1 MRVQA
6 EELVLEPSEGARRVC
21 RALLAEAEAEADR
34 LESGEQEEA
43 LHDFRVAVR
52 RLRSLLRSLRPWLAE
67 RVPRKRERRL
77 REIAAATSGARDAEV
92 QLGWLKGMRGGFSPR
107 EAKAADWLAERLSGQ
122 QLPCAGEGIGALA
135 ERFRHLSVR
144 LGRNLDPR
152 AGEQAHVDGP
162 TFGAVL
168 AMVIDAEARVLLG
181 GLDTVDGP
189 QDVAHAHATRIAGKR
204 LRYLLEPL
212 RGARGADSSQAVQVL
227 KELQDLLGEL
237 HDAHV
242 LGHALAE
249 GLEALAAERVRRA
262 HAAVLAGRPG
272 PEVLRLAAR
281 DDLLAGLLLLD
292 QRAAERAAAAC
303 SSLLKDWLP
312 TRRDALVRAVTSVVE
327 GLSPGAPGGVGAG
340 RKFLLLRLPEEAR
353 ELEALDLQEGW
364 LPGPPPRTWL
374 LRVAGPD
381 RIRHFKGR
389 GNGLGREEITA
400 AQFEALWPQ
409 AGPRLSRRRR
419 LLVQGRQR
427 WAIDE
432 VGERAVV
439 LAEGCAP
446 PGVELRIPGWLRPV
460 LVREVTD
467 ERAYQDERLVAR
479 TRRSRRLPRRPRWI
493 DGA

>member
-6 EELVLEPSEGARRVC
+6 EDLVLDPSEGARRVC
-21 RALLAEAEAEADR
+21 RALLAEAESELDG
-34 LESGEQEEA
+34 LESGEREEA

-67 RVPRKRERRL
+67 RVPRRRERRL
-77 REIAAATSGARDAEV
+77 REIASATSGARDAEV
-92 QLGWLKGMRGGFSPR
+92 QLAWLKGMREDLSPR
-107 EAKAADWLAERLSGQ
+107 EAKAAEWIAARLSVR
-122 QLPCAGEGIGALA
+122 QLSSAGEGTGALA
-135 ERFRHLSVR
+135 DRFRHLSGR
-144 LGRNLDPR
+144 LERNLEPH
-152 AGEQAHVDGP
+152 AEEQAHGDGP

-168 AMVIDAEARVLLG
+168 AMVIVAEARVLLG
-181 GLDTVDGP
+181 GLETVAGP

-212 RGARGADSSQAVQVL
+212 RGARGADSNQAVQVL

-242 LGHALAE
+242 LGDALAE
-249 GLEALAAERVRRA
+249 GLEALASDRARRA
-262 HAAVLAGRPG
+262 HAAVLAGRPI
-272 PEVLRLAAR
+272 PEVLRLASR

-292 QRAAERAAAAC
+292 RRAAERVAAAFT
-303 SSLLKDWLP
+303 SLLNDWLP
-312 TRRDALVRAVTSVVE
+312 TRRAALVRAVSAAVE
-327 GLSPGAPGGVGAG
+327 GLSPGAPGRVEAG
-340 RKFLLLRLPEEAR
+340 RKFLLLHLPEEAR

-364 LPGPPPRTWL
+364 LPGPPPRTWM

-381 RIRHFKGR
+381 RIRHFKGL
-389 GNGLGREEITA
+389 GNGLDREEITA
-400 AQFEALWPQ
+400 VQFEALWPQ
-409 AGPRLSRRRR
+409 AGSRISRRRR
-419 LLVQGRQR
+419 LLDRGRQR
-427 WAIDE
+427 WVIDE

-439 LAEGCAP
+439 LAESCAP

-467 ERAYQDERLVAR
+467 ERAYQDELLVAR
-479 TRRSRRLPRRPRWI
+479 TRREPPAPTPA